1 MKQLNEQQLQTHVP
15 IVGWLFIAHSLLN
28 MVGGLIAFVLFMS
41 GSWFWT
47 QLGQLESAVY
57 DPEATRIFAIFNN
70 LTVLTAIVIGV
81 VVIGL
86 AIPALIAG
94 IGLLARKSWAR
105 VLGVIVSVFML
116 FGFPVGTLIGIYAI
130 FVLMQD
136 AALDY
141 FAPPP
146 RRLQTAPHP
155 A

>member
-1 MKQLNEQQLQTHVP
+1 MKQLNEQQMQTHVP
-15 IVGWLFIAHSLLN
+15 IVGWLFIAYSILN
-28 MVGGLIAFVLFMS
+28 MIGGLIAFALIMS

-47 QLGQLESAVY
+47 QLGQLEPAVS
-57 DPEATRIFAIFNN
+57 DPEATRVFAIFNT
-70 LTVLTAIVIGV
+70 LTVLTAVVIGV
-81 VVIGL
+81 LVIGL

-94 IGLLARKSWAR
+94 LGLLARKSWAR
-105 VLGVIVSVFML
+105 IFGVIVSVFML

-136 AALDY
+136 AALNY
-141 FAPPP
+141 FVSPP